1 MIESVNNEKI
11 KEYAKLQQKKYRM
24 EKGLFIVEGEHL
36 VSEALKHNLVKEMF
50 SLDGRNGSTLVS
62 ENVLKKL
69 SGLTNTPSILAV
81 CKIPVN
87 DEIKG
92 NILILDNIQDPG
104 NLGTIIRS
112 AVAFGINTIVAS
124 TDTVDV
130 YNLKTLRSSEGM
142 VFNINYVKKDLLE
155 FLPIIKEDYTIYTTN
170 VINGSRVDE
179 LKKKSPYAIIMGNEG
194 NGVKEEVATFA
205 DETIYIPMN
214 DACESLNVAIATS
227 IILYEFNK

>member
-36 VSEALKHNLVKEMF
+36 VSEALKHGLVKEMF

-69 SGLTNTPSILAV
+69 SGLTNAPSILAV

-92 NILILDNIQDPG
+92 NILVLDNIQDPG

-112 AVAFGINTIVAS
+112 AVAFGIDTIVAS

-142 VFNINYVKKDLLE
+142 VFNINYVRKNLLE
-155 FLPIIKEDYTIYTTN
+155 FLPRIKEKYTIYTTN
-170 VINGSRVDE
+170 VINGSRVDKLE
-179 LKKKSPYAIIMGNEG
+179 KKIPYAIIMGNEG
-194 NGVKEEVATFA
+194 NGVKDDISSFA